1 MDDAK
6 SSGED
11 NEMPSL
17 RLLPVSA
24 EEYYTARASEPETKA
39 LAARVVDAV
48 VDALIRP
55 LTPEEEGP
63 EPVVEKEEREKTIK
77 VTGKGHRDASEVV
90 NQLFLDR
97 KWADGLPIVPPT
109 EEAVGWMLTGTSRSP
124 DEVIGGPVAMKGGI
138 ATVEKI
144 AINSVMAGAKP
155 EYLPVIIAAM
165 EILADE
171 SYFLNHLQ
179 ASTGAVTPVIFVNG
193 PIAKELDFNSGIGY
207 LGHGWRANNT
217 IGRAIRLCLINLGH
231 VFPQLNDMAL
241 TGRPAAFGTFT
252 FAENEDMNPWEP
264 YHVELGFSPQDST
277 VTVVSTMFWQRGPG
291 GAVFASTAN
300 EQLMA
305 IADMITNITLPE
317 LIGVLQCGQ
326 TFLLGM
332 APALAR
338 ELAKR
343 GMSKDDVRRWL
354 YEQARIPYSKLTPRD
369 MKRLKTEVE
378 NGKLPPNY
386 WVEGGY
392 RDKEPSIPAVLDPE
406 RILIVVAG
414 GDPAFTVLWEYPE
427 GFEEAHGTKKIT
439 GATLT
444 AGGRQ

>member
-343 GMSKDDVRRWL
+343 GMSKDDV
-354 YEQARIPYSKLTPRD
+354 
-369 MKRLKTEVE
+369 
-378 NGKLPPNY
+378 
-386 WVEGGY
+386 
-392 RDKEPSIPAVLDPE
+392 
-406 RILIVVAG
+406 
-414 GDPAFTVLWEYPE
+414 
-427 GFEEAHGTKKIT
+427 
-439 GATLT
+439 
-444 AGGRQ
+444 